1 MLLFS
6 QFFFDKSGIYIK
18 TVLQSRPSL
27 YIIMVRRR
35 KAARKPRVA
44 VITPDNDMITAARAA
59 RIIWMCQRIKRRGN
73 IFP

>member
-44 VITPDNDMITAARAA
+44 VITPDNDMITAHTSCGRGFH
-59 RIIWMCQRIKRRGN
+59 RRSIIIYNDSG
-73 IFP
+73 